1 MFVHACVCTRE
12 VVVCVCVCV
21 CVCKHFTS
29 VNRPH
34 MFCIFQYR
42 FMPEGIAPVKLRKL
56 RT

>member
-12 VVVCVCVCV
+12 VGVCVCVCE
-21 CVCKHFTS
+21 HFTS

-34 MFCIFQYR
+34 MFCISQYR

>member
-1 MFVHACVCTRE
+1 MRGVVVFVHACVCTCE
-12 VVVCVCVCV
+12 VGV
-21 CVCKHFTS
+21 CVCKHFIS

-34 MFCIFQYR
+34 MFCISQYR